1 MAGWGWRGF
10 GVPWN
15 PAILWDEDAG
25 CRVRCASHVG
35 CERVMS
41 SSIPNRAGGA
51 LSPVLGSTAALYEP
65 PSSLHPKMNLP
76 WLKGVGHLML

>member
-1 MAGWGWRGF
+1 M
-10 GVPWN
+10 
-15 PAILWDEDAG
+15 WDVSG
-25 CRVRCASHVG
+25 SCP
-35 CERVMS
+35 